1 MNKEKF
7 GWGLI
12 LLFIGGI
19 LLLDN
24 LAIIDFYWRSV
35 FHMWPIILIII
46 GVNLLVPKHGIGPL
60 ISIVVTIGALAFL
73 AYWGTIPQHR
83 DRHVFN
89 GWNDERS
96 FDEERRSDE
105 ERHPGASKGTFT
117 HDYDSAVTEAY
128 LHIEGGAVAYE
139 IAGTTDKLFSAE
151 ATSTFGLHHL
161 ETTSTDNVPRLTFSM
176 KNNRKGNWDFDTDE
190 NQANIKL
197 NPNPKWHIN
206 LSMGAGEAE
215 FDLRQY
221 QIASLSFEGGAA
233 SFKARMGMPLQETVI
248 TAESGVA
255 NVEIEIPEDAACRIV
270 IDSGLSSKDFPGFT
284 KQNDGS
290 YITENYSEATS
301 RFTINLKGG
310 LSAFSVRRYN

>member
-35 FHMWPIILIII
+35 FHMWPIILIVI
-46 GVNLLVPKHGIGPL
+46 GVNLLVPKRGIGPL
-60 ISIVVTIGALAFL
+60 ISIMVTIGALAFL
-73 AYWGTIPQHR
+73 AYWGTIPPHR
-83 DRHVFN
+83 DRHTFS
-89 GWNDERS
+89 GWDDERS
-96 FDEERRSDE
+96 FDEEKRPE
-105 ERHPGASKGTFT
+105 VSKGTFT
-117 HDYDSAVTEAY
+117 HDYDTAFTDAY

-151 ATSTFGLHHL
+151 ATSSFGSHHL
-161 ETTSTDNVPRLTFSM
+161 ETTTTGNVARLTFSM
-176 KNNRKGNWDFDTDE
+176 KNSRKGNWDFDTDE

-197 NPNPKWHIN
+197 NPNPSWHIN
-206 LSMGAGEAE
+206 LDMGAGEAE
-215 FDLRQY
+215 FDLTEYRV
-221 QIASLSFEGGAA
+221 ASLSFEGGAA

-290 YITENYSEATS
+290 YMTKNYAEATS

-310 LSAFSVRRYN
+310 LSAFSVRRYR